1 MPMYKAYI
9 YSHISSFILGFDEM
23 RFRPGTTQNI
33 EYEPTQ
39 LMGDIYSPGYPQNF
53 STQADSTI
61 VIKNIPN
68 AGKTF
73 VKIVYLPAYAG
84 DEPCD
89 STVPFTVGNST
100 KESLFS
106 GASCVFVRKEKTR
119 RRILTTS
126 DLVIKLPIIINTEIA
141 FKLTYTGEWALLK
154 HFIFTSCF
162 QFHYP
167 LNYKLPISLHVCSGL
182 RCQLCTLF

>member
-1 MPMYKAYI
+1 
-9 YSHISSFILGFDEM
+9 M
-23 RFRPGTTQNI
+23 RFQPDTTQNI

-39 LMGDIYSPGYPQNF
+39 LMGNIYSPGYPQNF

-61 VIKNIPN
+61 VIRNIPN

-89 STVPFTVGNST
+89 STVPFTVGNIT
-100 KESLFS
+100 KDSLFS
-106 GASCVFVRKEKTR
+106 GASCVFVTKEKTR

-126 DLVIKLPIIINTEIA
+126 DIVIKLPIVINTEIA
-141 FKLTYTGEWALLK
+141 FKLTYTGECTLLK
-154 HFIFTSCF
+154 HFIIFTSRF

-167 LNYKLPISLHVCSGL
+167 LNYKLSISLHACSGL
-182 RCQLCTLF
+182 RCQLCTLFTTIVVYQKTFAYT

>member
-9 YSHISSFILGFDEM
+9 YSHISSLILGM
-23 RFRPGTTQNI
+23 RFQPGTTQNI

-141 FKLTYTGEWALLK
+141 FKLTYTGEWALL
-154 HFIFTSCF
+154 
-162 QFHYP
+162 
-167 LNYKLPISLHVCSGL
+167 
-182 RCQLCTLF
+182 

>member
-23 RFRPGTTQNI
+23 RFQPGTTQNI

-73 VKIVYLPAYAG
+73 V
-84 DEPCD
+84 
-89 STVPFTVGNST
+89 
-100 KESLFS
+100 
-106 GASCVFVRKEKTR
+106 
-119 RRILTTS
+119 
-126 DLVIKLPIIINTEIA
+126 
-141 FKLTYTGEWALLK
+141 
-154 HFIFTSCF
+154 
-162 QFHYP
+162 
-167 LNYKLPISLHVCSGL
+167 
-182 RCQLCTLF
+182 